1 MYPYQI
7 GQTRYPNNICPS
19 ISQPAGSLV
28 LSRRAQEP
36 LDLRRRCA
44 LCGERFP
51 TTSPWSRRD
60 VAAVDAQRISAG
72 RPVFEPLEGTG
83 FKCSGCRNALDAV
96 LVRLDAQSVTQRYS
110 PAKKKRHTQRV
121 DKDEQ
126 GSRLE
131 SRCGSTG
138 SRTELW
144 DFSRQDDDTMRAAV
158 EVLINRRA
166 ALQALQVQNISQA
179 DEQRRADE
187 QRQAEVLRAQADA
200 LRRADELRRAELA
213 FEHRRVAFDAQRHH
227 AANVVED
234 RAVPFSFCVDDAVV
248 YSPLT
253 GITLMHP
260 LLIN

>member
-1 MYPYQI
+1 M
-7 GQTRYPNNICPS
+7 
-19 ISQPAGSLV
+19 A
-28 LSRRAQEP
+28 A
-36 LDLRRRCA
+36 LD
-44 LCGERFP
+44 
-51 TTSPWSRRD
+51 
-60 VAAVDAQRISAG
+60 AARISVSK
-72 RPVFEPLEGTG
+72 PVFEPLVGAG
-83 FKCSGCRNALDAV
+83 FKCSGCRHALDAV

-110 PAKKKRHTQRV
+110 PAKRIRHTQRV

-144 DFSRQDDDTMRAAV
+144 DFSRQDNDTMQAAV